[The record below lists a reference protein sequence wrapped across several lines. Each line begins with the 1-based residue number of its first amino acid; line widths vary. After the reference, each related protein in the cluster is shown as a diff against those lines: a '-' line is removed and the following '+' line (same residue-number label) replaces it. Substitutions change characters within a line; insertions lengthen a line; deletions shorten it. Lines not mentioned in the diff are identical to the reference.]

1 MLTLT
6 LLSLLTVSS
15 LAGNVALGQRC
26 SMLKAKAYKDTLT
39 PLYNKRAFI
48 ERKQSKTDTYIL
60 FDVCFLKL
68 HNDINGHVAG
78 DRLLSD
84 VGQLI
89 NDVCRKS
96 EIGYHLS
103 GDEFLIVVKGDKT
116 DADTVIERLENALS
130 LYRLDP
136 DGCHS
141 ADTPV
146 ELAYGIG
153 GDIETADK
161 AMYDHK
167 AGIHGKY
174 NYTRLSFTTA

>member
-1 MLTLT
+1 MLTIT

-15 LAGNVALGQRC
+15 IAGNVALAQRC
-26 SMLKAKAYKDTLT
+26 VALENKAYKDTLT

-48 ERKQSKTDTYIL
+48 ERKKAKTDIYL
-60 FDVCFLKL
+60 LLDVCFLKL

-89 NDVCRKS
+89 DDVCRKS

-116 DADTVIERLENALS
+116 DANTVIERLEDALS
-130 LYRLDP
+130 LYRINP
-136 DGCHS
+136 DSCHS
-141 ADTPV
+141 TDTPV
-146 ELAYGIG
+146 ELAYGLG
-153 GDIETADK
+153 TTVESADR
-161 AMYDHK
+161 AMYAHK
-167 AGIHGKY
+167 AGIHNKY
-174 NYTRLSFTTA
+174 NYTR

>member
-6 LLSLLTVSS
+6 LLSLLTVSA
-15 LAGNVALGQRC
+15 AGNVALGQRC
-26 SMLKAKAYKDTLT
+26 VNLKNKAYKDTLT
-39 PLYNKRAFI
+39 SLYNKRAFI
-48 ERKQSKTDTYIL
+48 ERKESKTDTYIL

-89 NDVCRKS
+89 SDVCRKS

-116 DADTVIERLENALS
+116 DANTVIDRLENTLS
-130 LYRLDP
+130 LYRISP
-136 DGCHS
+136 NSCHS
-141 ADTPV
+141 TDTPV
-146 ELAYGIG
+146 EVAYGIG
-153 GDIETADK
+153 DTVELADT
-161 AMYDHK
+161 AMYEHK
-167 AGIHGKY
+167 KVIHCKY
-174 NYTRLSFTTA
+174 NYTR